1 MVTFQQGL
9 SKEAARRL
17 TSGLGLTIVHA
28 LRGSV
33 RPVFNTIESDMS
45 NIRVIKRYANR
56 KLYDTSESRYIKLGE
71 VADMVDAG
79 VELRIIDNTTKE
91 DITRITMAQIIV
103 ERSRKGALGDS
114 MTSLK
119 GLIRNT
125 GEQLSRKI
133 SEPVTSLRSSVEESV
148 TKIIKT
154 GEERASETRDQVNS
168 WIAENTIAIEEMQNR
183 FDERV
188 RATTARFETFAQM
201 RSHIET
207 LELRVSELEER
218 LARMNGEDRPAAK
231 N

>member
-1 MVTFQQGL
+1 
-9 SKEAARRL
+9 
-17 TSGLGLTIVHA
+17 
-28 LRGSV
+28 
-33 RPVFNTIESDMS
+33 MS
-45 NIRVIKRYANR
+45 NVRVIKRYANR
-56 KLYDTSESRYIKLGE
+56 KLYDTSESKYIKLGE

-125 GEQLSRKI
+125 GEQISRKI

-154 GEERASETRDQVNS
+154 GEERASETKEQVNS

-188 RATTARFETFAQM
+188 RSTTARFESIAQM
-201 RSHIET
+201 RGHIES
-207 LELRVSELEER
+207 LEKRVEILEKK
-218 LARMNGEDRPAAK
+218 LAEAGQKASSPDSKAP
-231 N
+231 